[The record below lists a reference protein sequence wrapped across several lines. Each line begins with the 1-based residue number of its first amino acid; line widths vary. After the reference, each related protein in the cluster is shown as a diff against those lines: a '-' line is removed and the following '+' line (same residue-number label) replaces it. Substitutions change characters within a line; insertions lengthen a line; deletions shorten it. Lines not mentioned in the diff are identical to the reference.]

1 MRTPALALLLTA
13 SLWISDAQ
21 AVTYVYTY
29 TGPNFDTSSAPYT
42 TDMSVSGTFSL
53 DSPLAP
59 DLEGADIYAD
69 LSSWAF
75 NNGVNSY
82 SSDTPINNQT
92 VTFSTDSSGEITDWG
107 VVFASPNSGEGII
120 STCGPL
126 KVSINV
132 NGHACN
138 NPFLIGDDAAGNV
151 FGAQATVS
159 GQTGT
164 WTLVILPEPSTGLLF
179 SAGLFVF
186 TLRGVGLKPPA
197 TERTPRDRLAG
208 DRTARSL
215 QPGEHRS

>member
-29 TGPNFDTSSAPYT
+29 TGPNFDTSVTPYT
-42 TDMSVSGTFSL
+42 NDMSVSGTFSL

-59 DLEGADIYAD
+59 DLEGAEIYSE

-75 NNGVNSY
+75 TNGVNSY
-82 SSDTPINNQT
+82 SSAAPVNNQT
-92 VTFSTDSSGEITDWG
+92 VTFSTNSSGEIIDWG
-107 VVFASPNSGEGII
+107 VVFASPTSGEGII

-126 KVSINV
+126 KVSIGAI
-132 NGHACN
+132 GHACN

-164 WTLVILPEPSTGLLF
+164 WTVAILPEPSTALLF

-186 TLRGVGLKPPA
+186 TLRGVGRKPPA
-197 TERTPRDRLAG
+197 TERTPRHRLTGGRA
-208 DRTARSL
+208 ARSVR
-215 QPGEHRS
+215 PEEHRP